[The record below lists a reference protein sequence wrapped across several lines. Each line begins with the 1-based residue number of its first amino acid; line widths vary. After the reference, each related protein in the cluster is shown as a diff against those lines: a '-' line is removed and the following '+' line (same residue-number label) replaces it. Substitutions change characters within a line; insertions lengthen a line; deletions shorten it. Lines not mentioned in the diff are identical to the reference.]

1 MIACKSTSCQLIM
14 YSDGGVVS
22 VGSNDDSDEGGGI
35 GNDDCWNEK
44 ADLVL
49 DSLSNLYS
57 ELNVFSL

>member
-1 MIACKSTSCQLIM
+1 M